1 MLLVL
6 TLMTGCA
13 TRPVSADRDGP
24 LPNPPAELAK
34 VPDAV
39 PRLEPIRVGGPNK
52 PYEVLGE
59 RYLPLTGDDPYVD
72 RGLASWYG
80 RKFHGRP
87 TASGEVYNMYAMTAA
102 HATLPIPSYA
112 RVRNPANGK
121 EVIVRINDRGP
132 FHKGRIIDLSY
143 TAALKLDLLR
153 GVAPVEVRRITY
165 AEIRAGN
172 WQKPA
177 DPPPL
182 EPVPDV
188 RKMVQ
193 EKLDS
198 VFTAQS
204 NPQNVR
210 VSEARPELR
219 GRGWTACVKA
229 ELTSANG
236 KPLGEETY
244 RISIDGDVIV
254 DRRRALPEDGCDVQT
269 YQPI

>member
-1 MLLVL
+1 MRRLALSIAL
-6 TLMTGCA
+6 ATCA
-13 TRPVSADRDGP
+13 LALAACGLADSRTP
-24 LPNPPAELAK
+24 LP
-34 VPDAV
+34 
-39 PRLEPIRVGGPNK
+39 
-52 PYEVLGE
+52 
-59 RYLPLTGDDPYVD
+59 LP
-72 RGLASWYG
+72 S
-80 RKFHGRP
+80 F
-87 TASGEVYNMYAMTAA
+87 
-102 HATLPIPSYA
+102 
-112 RVRNPANGK
+112 
-121 EVIVRINDRGP
+121 
-132 FHKGRIIDLSY
+132 
-143 TAALKLDLLR
+143 LR
-153 GVAPVEVRRITY
+153 A
-165 AEIRAGN
+165 
-172 WQKPA
+172 KPA

-188 RKMVQ
+188 RRMVQ